1 MKGLSR
7 ILARADAGPLNQ
19 KRNEIKMAHPF
30 GKPVRAAALCAAHSR
45 TTRQV
50 FHARKDQAGNC
61 VYCSK
66 KERSN
71 ELIRTKLYDIFIRPA
86 LRSAACRMHL
96 PTTITQLEPPS
107 PPTSPEPQGGLAR
120 VHPTS
125 IHPSPYRTLRPGCAP
140 SCPACDL
147 RCPATAAAARRDTT
161 LGCERIQRASEEQP

>member
-1 MKGLSR
+1 
-7 ILARADAGPLNQ
+7 
-19 KRNEIKMAHPF
+19 MAHPF

-50 FHARKDQAGNC
+50 FDARKDQAGNC

-71 ELIRTKLYDIFIRPA
+71 ELIPTKLYDIFIRPA

-120 VHPTS
+120 VHPTP